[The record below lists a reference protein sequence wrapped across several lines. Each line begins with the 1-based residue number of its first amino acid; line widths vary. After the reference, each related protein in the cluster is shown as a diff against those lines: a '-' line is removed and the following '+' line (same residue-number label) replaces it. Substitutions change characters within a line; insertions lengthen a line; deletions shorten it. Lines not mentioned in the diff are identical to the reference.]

1 MGRDRFRP
9 EITREISTI
18 WKRYN
23 FYNDHLEQ
31 TNQPPG
37 PLSWV
42 VQYSHRSP
50 PGGQAK
56 LSTMQR
62 LEIDDRK
69 TTTLP
74 SSKYGSRAIST
85 WADKLLLFFLFTGN
99 CAILFSQ
106 SFLVLKKNLKNSKK
120 NKNWNFR
127 LAGAITSFFQL

>member
-9 EITREISTI
+9 EITSEISTI

-23 FYNDHLEQ
+23 FSFTFIDDLEQ

-37 PLSWV
+37 PLSRV

-62 LEIDDRK
+62 LEIHGRK
-69 TTTLP
+69 TTLL
-74 SSKYGSRAIST
+74 SSKYGSRAI
-85 WADKLLLFFLFTGN
+85 
-99 CAILFSQ
+99 
-106 SFLVLKKNLKNSKK
+106 
-120 NKNWNFR
+120 
-127 LAGAITSFFQL
+127 